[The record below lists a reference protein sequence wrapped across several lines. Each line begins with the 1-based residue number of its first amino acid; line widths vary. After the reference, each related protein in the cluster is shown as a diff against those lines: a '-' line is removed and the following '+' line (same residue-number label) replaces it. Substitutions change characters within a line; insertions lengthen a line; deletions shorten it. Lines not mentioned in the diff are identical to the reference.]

1 MDPTDVKPGRP
12 AVVIE
17 QAHGL
22 TGRVRVVSRT
32 RHLGRGGVASPPE
45 PQLCPRLG
53 DEGRFSDEY
62 TIDAARFT
70 NPPVQYL
77 GEISWDVFDAV
88 CEEFM

>member
-1 MDPTDVKPGRP
+1 MDPTDAKPGRP

-22 TGRVRVVSRT
+22 TARVRIVSRT
-32 RHLGRGGVASPPE
+32 RDLARGGIVSPPE
-45 PQLCPRLG
+45 PERCPHLG

-62 TIDAARFT
+62 TVDAARFT
-70 NPPVQYL
+70 DPPVQYL

-88 CEEFM
+88 REEFM